1 VEFKSHLVL
10 YRGISRVVACHFKYA
25 FFSSWRGFLL
35 SYFLFVPS
43 YAEIMA
49 VLHINAGRG
58 GVGLLIIV
66 IYLDDDLVTSG
77 LE

>member
-1 VEFKSHLVL
+1 MEFKSHLVL

-25 FFSSWRGFLL
+25 FFCSWRGFLL
-35 SYFLFVPS
+35 SHSFVPS